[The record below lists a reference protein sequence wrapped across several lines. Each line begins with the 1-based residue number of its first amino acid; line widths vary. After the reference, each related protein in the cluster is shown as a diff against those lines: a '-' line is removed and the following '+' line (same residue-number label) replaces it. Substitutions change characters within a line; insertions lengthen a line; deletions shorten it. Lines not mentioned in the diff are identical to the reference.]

1 MLDGADARTLVI
13 VDEIGGGTEP
23 SAGAALAVAMLER
36 LLERGS
42 RAIVST
48 HSLELKLFAHATAGV
63 ANASVRFDPNT
74 FAPTFELDVGTPGQ
88 SLAFPLATRLGIDAG
103 IVERAGALLERR
115 ELDYEAALAE
125 LAVRNAE
132 LRETR
137 TALETER
144 VEAARERERVRHDRE
159 QLDDERRRFATRAEE
174 RVAQALRDFVGEL
187 QRRKPTPAQ
196 TTMLAQTISKMRDEL
211 GIRPAAERPAAPHA
225 FSVGDRVRILS
236 LNQEGVVVQDWD
248 ERLLVSVGSMK
259 VMVEKSDVRA
269 EGRAASSTRGES
281 VHGRTRMEAVAR
293 ASSSLDVRGKRY
305 AEAEPLVER
314 WIDDALLAGTSPLR
328 LVHGKGTGMLGRGLQ
343 EHLRDHPAVKSLR
356 YGNEEEGSTGVTLIE
371 LRT

>member
-1 MLDGADARTLVI
+1 M
-13 VDEIGGGTEP
+13 
-23 SAGAALAVAMLER
+23 
-36 LLERGS
+36 
-42 RAIVST
+42 
-48 HSLELKLFAHATAGV
+48 
-63 ANASVRFDPNT
+63 
-74 FAPTFELDVGTPGQ
+74 
-88 SLAFPLATRLGIDAG
+88 
-103 IVERAGALLERR
+103 
-115 ELDYEAALAE
+115 
-125 LAVRNAE
+125 
-132 LRETR
+132 
-137 TALETER
+137 
-144 VEAARERERVRHDRE
+144 
-159 QLDDERRRFATRAEE
+159 
-174 RVAQALRDFVGEL
+174 
-187 QRRKPTPAQ
+187 
-196 TTMLAQTISKMRDEL
+196 
-211 GIRPAAERPAAPHA
+211 
-225 FSVGDRVRILS
+225 
-236 LNQEGVVVQDWD
+236 VQDWD

-269 EGRAASSTRGES
+269 EARAVSSTRGES